1 MGHPDSHSSFQLLL
15 DRALQDYEKQTGIR
29 LQDHPLTRQIEAC
42 DSVDS
47 IAAIIQVQGQAFR
60 EFRGGGGKVMK
71 SLKGSVHV
79 LYAIFTITA
88 IGEDAC
94 QVRQE
99 ALVPIPCP
107 SCSFYSHS
115 SPGK

>member
-1 MGHPDSHSSFQLLL
+1 MDHPDSHSSFQLLL
-15 DRALQDYEKQTGIR
+15 DRALQDYEEQTGTR
-29 LQDHPLTRQIEAC
+29 LQDHFLTREIEAC

-47 IAAIIQVQGQAFR
+47 IVAIIQEQGQAFC

-88 IGEDAC
+88 RGAISNPLSLM
-94 QVRQE
+94 
-99 ALVPIPCP
+99 LVLQPR
-107 SCSFYSHS
+107 
-115 SPGK
+115 K